1 MYKNA
6 RMYWVLPL
14 LGLLPFIGA
23 LMAELFSIK
32 VFATDMKTVFFYY
45 SIVIVCFLSGAL
57 WGQITVAK
65 SAKQGVLVL
74 VFSNVIA
81 VMAWLVLLV
90 FGGIFALVLL
100 AIAYIV
106 IYMVETIYLSDVVL
120 PERYRFMRLCLTV
133 LVIGLH
139 GLAIMIF

>member
-1 MYKNA
+1 MYKNE

-32 VFATDMKTVFFYY
+32 VFATDMKTVFFYS

-90 FGGIFALVLL
+90 FGRIFA
-100 AIAYIV
+100 
-106 IYMVETIYLSDVVL
+106 
-120 PERYRFMRLCLTV
+120 
-133 LVIGLH
+133 
-139 GLAIMIF
+139 

>member
-1 MYKNA
+1 MYKNE

-57 WGQITVAK
+57 WGQTTVAK